1 MRYIISL
8 TTLFFAFAVFAQTP
22 SERRAK
28 RLEEEAAAKNQI
40 FDKHTASLKEVPQK
54 FANES
59 VVVLFLS
66 ENFQVKNDRL
76 SRGVPVLEESVKRR
90 VYLKDKVAVEEFS
103 TIYTGIYDG
112 APSSQITVIK
122 PNGTTKTL
130 TLKDG
135 ITVTDKTTIPIT
147 YKSSLSYSHEYLKFA
162 IADLEPGDII
172 DILQTHRTPVSH
184 EYGHKALHS
193 TIYLA
198 SKYPVAKKY
207 ISITIPSKCYMYIK
221 SVNGAPEFNVTNN
234 ADGSVN
240 FSMEDSL
247 RDKIINDWNLPSSKY
262 LPHVK
267 FNLSNYE
274 GNDINDILPIKMNV
288 DKKII
293 NGFTDKD
300 FIRASSIYYTY
311 KYYED
316 YAPSYADQ
324 VIAEVILKHPEV
336 KRDPNKIIELSWYLI
351 RLAVLNG
358 SDIGISS
365 YTPPQV
371 QKDVYM
377 IAMMMHILQKQKQT
391 FDLIMTT
398 GNNSSDISSVV
409 SPTEISWIIKW
420 NNKYISYPSY
430 YMQFGELLNQY
441 QGANAL
447 SIQNFTFNS
456 NPRALPVLNRIVL
469 PIIDYKENS
478 LTENLTI
485 SFNDEFDKINCKR
498 NVIAKKGFSKHF
510 ISDYYFRDFG
520 IDQQKYL
527 NLYTPV
533 DSVALYRG
541 MNNVR
546 AAELRRKNNAEIAE
560 GYKAIKE
567 EFTDNAKALYPTL
580 DTYKSWSF
588 VGYGITPNS
597 VDFNLT
603 EEFTLNDLIKKAG
616 NGYIVRIGAL
626 VGNYEKFVNDELKRN
641 YPGSLDL
648 ISTKTFN
655 ITFTIPDG
663 YKVVTNDN
671 SKKTYSDNLVS
682 VQSNI
687 TVSGDKV
694 VFNITRDLKNR
705 DFSVTEYQS
714 IVKLYDLMY
723 ELTQTQIV
731 LKKN

>member
-8 TTLFFAFAVFAQTP
+8 TSLLLAFSVFAQTP

-28 RLEEEAAAKNQI
+28 RLEEEAAKKNQI
-40 FDKHTASLKEVPQK
+40 FDNHTASLKEVPQK

-66 ENFQVKNDRL
+66 ENFRISKGTNI
-76 SRGVPVLEESVKRR
+76 LEESVKRR

-103 TIYTGIYDG
+103 TIYTGISDG

-135 ITVTDKTTIPIT
+135 IKVTDKTTIPIT
-147 YKSSLSYSHEYLKFA
+147 YQSSLSFSHEYLKFA

-172 DILQTHRTPVSH
+172 DILQTHRTPVLH

-207 ISITIPSKCYMYIK
+207 ISITIPPKFYMYIK
-221 SVNGAPEFNVTNN
+221 SVNGAPEFDVTNN
-234 ADGSVN
+234 ADGSVH

-247 RDKIINDWNLPSSKY
+247 RDKIINDWHLPSSKY

-274 GNDINDILPIKMNV
+274 GNDINDILPIKMNI

-293 NGFTDKD
+293 NGFTDNDYIK
-300 FIRASSIYYTY
+300 ASSIYYTY

-324 VIAEVILKHPEV
+324 VIAEVISKHPEV
-336 KRDPNKIIELSWYLI
+336 RRDPNRIIELSWYLI
-351 RLAVLNG
+351 RLAIVNG

-371 QKDVYM
+371 QKDVFM

-398 GNNSSDISSVV
+398 GYNSSDISTVV
-409 SPTEISWIIKW
+409 SPKEISWILKW

-430 YMQFGELLNQY
+430 YMQFGELLNAY

-447 SIQNFTFNS
+447 CIQNFTFNS
-456 NPRALPVLNRIVL
+456 NPKALPVLNRIVL
-469 PIIDYKENS
+469 PVNDYKENS
-478 LTENLTI
+478 LTENFTI
-485 SFNDEFDKINCKR
+485 SLNDEFDKTNCKR
-498 NVIAKKGFSKHF
+498 NVIAKEGFTGHL
-510 ISDYYFRDFG
+510 ISDYYFVDFG

-533 DSVALYRG
+533 DSAALYRG

-546 AAELRRKNNAEIAE
+546 AAELRRKNNAEIADR
-560 GYKAIKE
+560 YKAIKD

-588 VGYGITPNS
+588 AGYGMTPNS

-616 NGYIVRIGAL
+616 NGYIFRVGAL
-626 VGNYEKFVNDELKRN
+626 VGDYEKFENDDRKRN

-655 ITFTIPDG
+655 ITFIIPDG
-663 YKVVTNDN
+663 YKVVVNDN
-671 SKKTYSDNLVS
+671 SKKTYSDNLIS

-687 TVSGDKV
+687 TVSEDKV
-694 VFNITRDLKNR
+694 IFTITRDLKKR
-705 DFSVTEYQS
+705 DFSITEYQS

-723 ELTQTQIV
+723 DLTQTQIV
-731 LKKN
+731 LKKI